1 MPAIPL
7 TLGWDAVV
15 SPHTPLWQRS
25 LGVDIVSGFW
35 RPPALHV
42 LLPTGIHGARRRG
55 WCHLSSLQPLSP
67 PALSSKQEVSPAK
80 RQQIFPQSLENTIFF
95 FTQKSPEGSPV
106 RAPLRTVL
114 LSPGV
119 SLWAACA
126 ARASPA
132 CRVGCR
138 SCAAREPPKAAR
150 QPVRRRLRRMSEC
163 IIQHRGAQ

>member
-67 PALSSKQEVSPAK
+67 PALSSKREVSPAK

-95 FTQKSPEGSPV
+95 FLTRKALRGPRCGRPFALCYCHPGCPSGQRV
-106 RAPLRTVL
+106 PLAL
-114 LSPGV
+114 P
-119 SLWAACA
+119 
-126 ARASPA
+126 
-132 CRVGCR
+132 
-138 SCAAREPPKAAR
+138 
-150 QPVRRRLRRMSEC
+150 QPVVSAV
-163 IIQHRGAQ
+163 GAALLESPRKQLGSRCGAGCGGCLNA